1 MWQTQRY
8 PDTVLL
14 KTTSVLGACGA
25 HFTCQSGQDMRCPAT
40 GSDIIL
46 GVSEGV
52 WG

>member
-1 MWQTQRY
+1 MANAEISRHSSF
-8 PDTVLL
+8 
-14 KTTSVLGACGA
+14 KNHKSLGACGA